1 MRNNRA
7 LLIILAL
14 MITSCIFAIGFSTDT
29 LKVTTQFWFGGV
41 NVSSFFGTLNGS
53 NQVTS
58 SGIADGSIDE
68 DKITTGAVQTTH
80 IEDGTIAWADVGAAV
95 KDSIRIGYDATIGA
109 GEINTTQLADYAVT
123 GIKIF
128 DGVVTSAKITDNT
141 IAWDDLSGTVQSA
154 ISSGGSLT
162 EGSVT
167 GFHIANET
175 ITGDDIA
182 AEAVGNLQIAPGAI
196 EGIQIQSATIAM
208 SNLNAALKDSIRLGY
223 EASGI
228 PLDNSVTSA
237 KIVDATITSGDLSE
251 ALQNAIADIGTPLD
265 NSVGWAKLTAAVQD
279 SIKNPAWDKI
289 FLPETGSDST
299 GAIFAAGYAIVH
311 SYGRIESVAHDR
323 NLFIG
328 KNAGNF
334 TLNTTAAGADGAL
347 LGIGKNALHNVTS
360 GTDNIALG
368 YNALTSL
375 TSSTD
380 NTAIGDNTLKTIT
393 AGGNS
398 NTAIGKEA
406 GQAVTTGDNNT
417 FIGKRSGFALTTGG
431 RNSLIGYLAGDGMQ
445 GEKNTIIGAD
455 ADFTGTGN
463 FNIIIGADKTLPANS
478 SNAINIG
485 NVFYSFSSGDSV
497 GIGTATPADLFHME
511 FATNKDVRAGLGSD
525 GSTYTTLRSPD
536 GSLWYITVNN
546 SGVISASATKP

>member
-1 MRNNRA
+1 MKNNRA

-41 NVSSFFGTLNGS
+41 NVSSFFGYLNGT

-68 DKITTGAVQTTH
+68 DKITTGAVQTQH
-80 IEDGTIAWADVGAAV
+80 IEDGTIAWADIGAAV
-95 KDSIRIGYDATIGA
+95 KDSVRVGYDAGLDD
-109 GEINTTQLADYAVT
+109 GDVTTPKIADYAVT

-167 GFHIANET
+167 TFHILDET
-175 ITGDDIA
+175 VDAADIA
-182 AEAVGNLQIAPGAI
+182 TEALVNRHFAPGEI
-196 EGIQIQSATIAM
+196 EGSHIQANTISI

-237 KIVDATITSGDLSE
+237 KIVNGTIQTVDISEAAITSTLIDD
-251 ALQNAIADIGTPLD
+251 AA
-265 NSVGWAKLTAAVQD
+265 VGWDALAAAVQD

-299 GAIFAAGYAIVH
+299 GAIFSSGYAIIH
-311 SYGRIESVAHDR
+311 SYGRISGSPHDR

-334 TLNTTAAGADGAL
+334 TLNTTITGSL
-347 LGIGKNALHNVTS
+347 LGIGQNSLHSVTS
-360 GTDNIALG
+360 GTDNIAIG
-368 YNALTSL
+368 YNALTAL

-380 NTAIGDNTLKTIT
+380 NTAIGYNTLKAIT
-393 AGGNS
+393 VGGNS
-398 NTAIGKEA
+398 NSAIGKEA

-417 FIGKRSGFALTTGG
+417 FIGKRAGFALTTGG
-431 RNSLIGYLAGDGMQ
+431 RNVMIGYLSGDNLQ

-463 FNIIIGADKTLPANS
+463 YNIIIGADETLPTNS
-478 SNAINIG
+478 FNGINIG
-485 NVFYSFSSGDSV
+485 GVFYSHSNGDSV

-536 GSLWYITVNN
+536 GTLWYITVNN
-546 SGVISASATKP
+546 SGVVSASATKP